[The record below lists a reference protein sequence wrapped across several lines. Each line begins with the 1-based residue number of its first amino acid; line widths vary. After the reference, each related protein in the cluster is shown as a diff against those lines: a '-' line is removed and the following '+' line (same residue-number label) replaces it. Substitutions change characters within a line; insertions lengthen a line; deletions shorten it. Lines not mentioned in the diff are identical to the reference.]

1 MQYTIEDNRIVLIDS
16 NNSIQILWFKDMNSI
31 TISGTDIFF
40 SMTWGNVMV
49 KLETVTMYNG
59 GSCIPSYGIIYNE
72 TQNAIVN
79 FVDTIQSVISGN
91 VNMQIIQ
98 DKFTRDH
105 DPLPTDDMNH
115 DYNVFCQWKNSVTGD
130 LFQCM
135 DNTPGAAIWKKI
147 QFVEL

>member
-1 MQYTIEDNRIVLIDS
+1 MEYVIEDNRIILIDGS
-16 NNSIQILWFKDMNSI
+16 SIQTLWFKDLNNCI
-31 TISGTDIFF
+31 ISGTDIFF
-40 SMTWGNVMV
+40 NMTWGNEMV
-49 KLETVTMYNG
+49 KLPTITSYNG
-59 GSCIPSYGIIYNE
+59 GSCIPPNVTIYNE
-72 TQNAIVN
+72 TMLAIKN
-79 FVDTIQSVISGN
+79 FENKIDITGS

-135 DNTPGAAIWKKI
+135 DNTPNAAVWKRI